1 MVVSHRYDFQRPS
14 IKRTEEGIA
23 TMSGNMVSVD
33 EESLK
38 SDLREL
44 VRKTVQE
51 TLNALLDEEADEMV
65 GAERYERTAGREAY
79 RSGHYRR
86 KLVTTSGEVVLDV
99 PKLRG
104 ATFQTAVIERYR
116 RRETSVEE
124 AIIEMYLAGVSTR
137 RIEDVSEIL
146 WGAGVSA
153 GTVSNL
159 NEKAFESVE
168 AWRTR
173 PLSGGYP
180 YLFVDGIYL
189 KRSWGGSYENVAV
202 VVAIGVN
209 SEGRREIVGCAEGFT
224 ESKESWKEFLLW
236 LRGRGLSGVRLVTG
250 DKSLGLLGALEEVFP
265 DAKYQR
271 CTVHFYRNVFGKVPR
286 QKRVKVAKMLKA
298 IHAQESR
305 EASEAKAA
313 EVADALEAM
322 KLGAAAKVVREGCRE
337 TLAYADFPMQHWTR
351 IRTNNAIERLNREIR
366 RRTRVVGTFPD
377 GKSALMLVTARLK
390 YIVENEWGR
399 RRYLDVSLL
408 EDEEGKA

>member
-1 MVVSHRYDFQRPS
+1 
-14 IKRTEEGIA
+14 
-23 TMSGNMVSVD
+23 MSANIVSVD
-33 EESLK
+33 EESLR

-65 GAERYERTAGREAY
+65 GAGRYERAAAREAY
-79 RSGHYRR
+79 RSGRYKR
-86 KLVTTSGEVVLDV
+86 KLATTSGEVALDV

-137 RIEDVSEIL
+137 RIEGVSEIL
-146 WGAGVSA
+146 RGAGVSA
-153 GTVSNL
+153 GTMPNP
-159 NEKAFESVE
+159 NEKALESVD

-180 YLFVDGIYL
+180 YLLVDGVYL

-202 VVAIGVN
+202 MVAIGVN
-209 SEGRREIVGCAEGFT
+209 SEGRREIAGCAE
-224 ESKESWKEFLLW
+224 
-236 LRGRGLSGVRLVTG
+236 
-250 DKSLGLLGALEEVFP
+250 
-265 DAKYQR
+265 
-271 CTVHFYRNVFGKVPR
+271 
-286 QKRVKVAKMLKA
+286 
-298 IHAQESR
+298 
-305 EASEAKAA
+305 
-313 EVADALEAM
+313 
-322 KLGAAAKVVREGCRE
+322 
-337 TLAYADFPMQHWTR
+337 TLACADFPMQHWTR
-351 IRTNNAIERLNREIR
+351 IRTNNAIGRLNRETR

-390 YIVENEWGR
+390 CIVENEWGR

-408 EDEEGKA
+408 EEKEGGM

>member
-23 TMSGNMVSVD
+23 TMSGNIVSVD

-202 VVAIGVN
+202 MVAIGVN